1 MSLLGDDNTIDVY
14 QVLAKTLYYG
24 MFINVLLPMALLM
37 VCYYIDQNYYV
48 QDKSGDMANSL
59 FIVFGLLA
67 LIQAGIALWQRGRNF
82 HAPMVRG
89 FDTIQHDL
97 AVGVLKASR
106 PIFVMIAAISVYGYL
121 YFYLTGRFK
130 ETVFLVLFSFLVFQV
145 IRPRHAAIKKLVRHQ
160 KMLAEKGELL
170 R

>member
-14 QVLAKTLYYG
+14 QVLAKTL
-24 MFINVLLPMALLM
+24 
-37 VCYYIDQNYYV
+37 
-48 QDKSGDMANSL
+48 
-59 FIVFGLLA
+59 
-67 LIQAGIALWQRGRNF
+67 
-82 HAPMVRG
+82 
-89 FDTIQHDL
+89 
-97 AVGVLKASR
+97 SR

-145 IRPRHAAIKKLVRHQ
+145 IRPRHAAVKKLVRHQ